1 MTEEKTN
8 KISIYLL
15 KDNVDIDN
23 ILKKEY
29 LKLDL
34 EKGIFYYDKSPSY
47 APSWINSFFNSNLE
61 NVDLFNQSSKGI
73 YFTKIKIDSEEKTFA
88 IPFGYGH
95 TMIEKMHCVDNFG
108 LKLLL
113 NIVDRE
119 SIRKIGKRT
128 LSSDPKNTVEQLSKI
143 GAISDFGIDIE
154 QDLIEEITGIP
165 KYQDEFGDNLVTGKT
180 AFTISAKVNIE
191 NVDDFLKTCFEY
203 YEKEDYKEDFA
214 FIDQVQ
220 EIKDTETLDNKL
232 IEKFKDNTIE
242 NVQLWM
248 AIPEII
254 EWEDVAGFSFKGKKE
269 NLVND
274 ISLEDFRNS
283 LSENQIERLDLEFLK
298 RRKITAFKNSTDD
311 EYTSWAAFQCIYCE
325 ITESDKR
332 VILTNGKWYEVAKDF
347 VDEVEKNYSA
357 IISSSST
364 VTLLGAN
371 KKEHEDKYN
380 DRLATSLTNS
390 VLMDRK
396 NIRYGG
402 GASAIEFCDV
412 YDADKKTFI
421 HVKNYYGSS
430 ALSHLFAQGR
440 VSGQLFLNDEP
451 FRKKAKEKETTL
463 PFNPT
468 DIPIATDYKIIF
480 GVISESSNE
489 LNLPFFS
496 KVNFKNEKKLLEAFG
511 FKDIYLIKICRS

>member
-1 MTEEKTN
+1 MTEKTN

-15 KDNVDIDN
+15 KDNIGIDVV
-23 ILKKEY
+23 LKREY
-29 LKLDL
+29 TKLNLDR
-34 EKGIFYYDKSPSY
+34 GDFYYDESY
-47 APSWINSFFNSNLE
+47 RHPPSWIGSFFNSSLNDI
-61 NVDLFNQSSKGI
+61 DLFNQSSKGI
-73 YFTKIKIDSEEKTFA
+73 YFTKIEIDSSEKIFA

-95 TMIEKMHCVDNFG
+95 TMIEKTHCVDNFG

-113 NIVDRE
+113 NIVDRK
-119 SIRKIGKRT
+119 SIRKIKKRT
-128 LSSDPKNTVEQLSKI
+128 LSSDPKNTIEQLSRL

-154 QDLIEEITGIP
+154 QDLIEEITGKP
-165 KYQDEFGDNLVTGKT
+165 KYQDKFGENLVTGKT

-191 NVDDFLKTCFEY
+191 NIDDFLKTCFEY
-203 YEKEDYKEDFA
+203 YKKDDYKQDFS

-220 EIKDTETLDNKL
+220 EIKDTENLNNKL
-232 IEKFKDNTIE
+232 IKKFKDTTVKDI
-242 NVQLWM
+242 QLWM

-254 EWEDVAGFSFKGKKE
+254 EWEDVAGFSFKSKKE
-269 NLVND
+269 NLVSD
-274 ISLEDFRNS
+274 ISLGNFKKS
-283 LSENQIERLDLEFLK
+283 LSEQQLESLDLEYLK
-298 RRKITAFKNSTDD
+298 GKKITAFKNSTDD
-311 EYTSWAAFQCIYCE
+311 EYTSWTAFQCIYCE
-325 ITESDKR
+325 IVEDDKR
-332 VILTNGKWYEVAKDF
+332 VILTNGKWYEIAKDF
-347 VDEVEKNYSA
+347 VEDVEKNYSA
-357 IISSSST
+357 IISGSST
-364 VTLLGAN
+364 ISLLDAN

-380 DRLATSLTNS
+380 DRLAMSLKNS

-412 YDADKKTFI
+412 YDSDKKTFI

-440 VSGQLFLNDEP
+440 VSGQLFLNDES
-451 FRKKAKEKETTL
+451 FRQKVKEKEKTL
-463 PFNPT
+463 PFDPK

-480 GVISESSNE
+480 GIISESRNE

-511 FKDIYLIKICRS
+511 FKDIYLVKVSRT